1 MANENTDNLSDINTS
16 ELNSFNIDSPAND
29 MPNKADDFFEALD
42 RKVNQ
47 GILEPEEEPAL
58 MQSETESETS
68 EMSPEN
74 ESQEH
79 NWEKRYSDS
88 SSEAKRLNNRL
99 GELEPYMPVLDAMK
113 KDPNLVNHVRDY
125 FDGGGSTPKKITE
138 KLGLEDDFI
147 FDADDAVSNTDS
159 DSAKVLQATI
169 DGVVNQRIGS
179 YAKEQEVKNKKISS
193 ENEFRKKHEMNDE
206 NWQKFVNYANSRALS
221 LDDIYY
227 LMNRQSRDKN
237 VAQSTRKDMVE
248 QMKRVRQ
255 KPQSASSIGGAVR
268 NEQPSQE
275 DQVFDA
281 ILGIDSELESVFGR

>member
-1 MANENTDNLSDINTS
+1 MANKNTDNLSKSS
-16 ELNSFNIDSPAND
+16 ELNDFNIDSPENNTPD
-29 MPNKADDFFEALD
+29 TADDFFEALD

-58 MQSETESETS
+58 MQSEAEPETS
-68 EMSPEN
+68 EMSPESV
-74 ESQEH
+74 EQEH

-88 SSEAKRLNNRL
+88 SAEAKRLNNRL
-99 GELEPYMPVLDAMK
+99 SELEPYVPVLDAMK

-125 FDGGGSTPKKITE
+125 FEGGGSTPKKVTE
-138 KLGLEDDFI
+138 KLGLDDDFI

-169 DGVVNQRIGS
+169 DGVVNQRLGN
-179 YAKEQEVKNKKISS
+179 YAKEQESQTKRVGAEK
-193 ENEFRKKHEMNDE
+193 EFRAKHEMSDDK
-206 NWQKFVNYANSRALS
+206 WQNFVKFANSRSLS

-237 VAQSTRKDMVE
+237 VAQSTRQDMAE

-255 KPQSASSIGGAVR
+255 KPQSASAMGGAVR

-275 DQVFDA
+275 DQVFNA

>member
-1 MANENTDNLSDINTS
+1 MANENTDNLSAN
-16 ELNSFNIDSPAND
+16 ELNDFDIDSPDNNTPD
-29 MPNKADDFFEALD
+29 TADDFFEALD

-58 MQSETESETS
+58 MQSEAEPETS
-68 EMSPEN
+68 EMSPETV
-74 ESQEH
+74 EQEH

-88 SSEAKRLNNRL
+88 SAEAKRLNNRL
-99 GELEPYMPVLDAMK
+99 SELEPYVPVLDAMK
-113 KDPNLVNHVRDY
+113 KDPNLVTHVRDY
-125 FDGGGSTPKKITE
+125 FEGGGSTPKKVTE
-138 KLGLEDDFI
+138 KLGLDDDFI

-169 DGVVNQRIGS
+169 DGVVSQRLGN
-179 YAKEQEVKNKKISS
+179 YAKEQDNQTKRVGAEK
-193 ENEFRKKHEMNDE
+193 EFRAKHEMSDD
-206 NWQKFVNYANSRALS
+206 NWQNFVKFANSRSLS

-237 VAQSTRKDMVE
+237 VAQSTRQDMAE

-255 KPQSASSIGGAVR
+255 KPQSASAMGGAVR

-275 DQVFDA
+275 DQVFNA